1 MVFSKGCH
9 GFIQGLTWFYARVA
23 VVLYKGCRGFLQEL
37 PWFYTRVAVV
47 FSVIAK
53 VKSTPSP
60 RPKTGV
66 RQKFLS
72 HIWDIFD

>member
-1 MVFSKGCH
+1 MVLVAVVFSKGCR
-9 GFIQGLTWFYARVA
+9 GFLQGLPWFSPGVA
-23 VVLYKGCRGFLQEL
+23 VVFSKGCRGFLQEL

-66 RQKFLS
+66 
-72 HIWDIFD
+72 

>member
-1 MVFSKGCH
+1 MSVELGVGYVAVVFSKGGMVFSKGC
-9 GFIQGLTWFYARVA
+9 
-23 VVLYKGCRGFLQEL
+23 RGFLHEL

-60 RPKTGV
+60 RPKTGF
-66 RQKFLS
+66 RQ
-72 HIWDIFD
+72 